1 MQRDEFCRD
10 FTGTQLSPILL
21 QKDRSQDSKQDRET
35 AAGVIF
41 ARLKNSGLLADHP
54 GRKNMLTKKVQ
65 GSEKTGNLLSAEIES
80 FRMKQGLTVKEFCT
94 LCHISRP
101 QYSEYITGKNR
112 YLLIPD
118 AVRLLAAFPG
128 KITVGK
134 LLKWSGEKR
143 LALSRSFPHIFFSG
157 NTQTDDKETGTVFK
171 NFIIKTAFDLFAPAD
186 AVKILASFLQPCS
199 DDEIFLPMTDS
210 MNYLMENLRRI
221 RKIKFSAFP
230 LPKRTVIAHIQRSML
245 PVRFSDICGYER
257 LFRSGGIYLLSEIMY
272 LSKRKKLG
280 IKLCPRE

>member
-1 MQRDEFCRD
+1 
-10 FTGTQLSPILL
+10 
-21 QKDRSQDSKQDRET
+21 
-35 AAGVIF
+35 
-41 ARLKNSGLLADHP
+41 
-54 GRKNMLTKKVQ
+54 MLTKKVQ
-65 GSEKTGNLLSAEIES
+65 GSEESKIALSAEIES
-80 FRMKQGLTVKEFCT
+80 FRMKRGMTVKEFCT

-112 YLLIPD
+112 YLLITD

-134 LLKWSGEKR
+134 LLRWSGEKR
-143 LALSRSFPHIFFSG
+143 LNLSRDFPQIIFSG
-157 NTQTDDKETGTVFK
+157 NTQTDDKETETVFK
-171 NFIIKTAFDLFAPAD
+171 NFVIKTAFDLFAPAD
-186 AVKILASFLQPCS
+186 TVRILASFLQPCN

-221 RKIKFSAFP
+221 RKIKYSAFP

-257 LFRSGGIYLLSEIMY
+257 LFRSRGIYLLSEIMY
-272 LSKRKKLG
+272 LSERKRLG

>member
-1 MQRDEFCRD
+1 MEFADC
-10 FTGTQLSPILL
+10 
-21 QKDRSQDSKQDRET
+21 KKQWSASRP
-35 AAGVIF
+35 
-41 ARLKNSGLLADHP
+41 P
-54 GRKNMLTKKVQ
+54 GKEKNMLTKKVQ
-65 GSEKTGNLLSAEIES
+65 GSEESENIFSTEIES
-80 FRMKQGLTVKEFCT
+80 FRLKQDMTVKEFCT

-101 QYSEYITGKNR
+101 QYSEYVTGKNR
-112 YLLIPD
+112 YLLITD

-128 KITVGK
+128 KITVSK
-134 LLKWSGEKR
+134 LLRWSGKKR

-157 NTQTDDKETGTVFK
+157 NTQTDDKETETVFK

-199 DDEIFLPMTDS
+199 GDELFLPLTDS

-221 RKIKFSAFP
+221 RKIKYSVFP
-230 LPKRTVIAHIQRSML
+230 SPKRTVIAHIQRSIL
-245 PVRFSDICGYER
+245 PVRFSDICEYER

-272 LSKRKKLG
+272 LNERKKLG